1 MEFVNRVLALQS
13 NSPITKFSL
22 VCHKGVDEYL
32 VDDWLL
38 KALRRGVSDLT
49 LILLFP
55 WSLRKHSPL
64 PPSIFSYGQN
74 LIKLRIGGGNLAFF
88 NYGLFQGDFIFP
100 NLRILHLNSIN
111 LGRNNSGTN
120 GDQFALLLSKC
131 IVLEELIINC
141 IKWHGWSSAS
151 VSSPTLKR
159 LTIDGEQYIPS
170 MDDNIFK
177 AGTKHWSSESGGSGV
192 PYTLV
197 SYFGISSPR
206 NISFDTPNLLHLN
219 YSDFVARNYPL
230 DVGSTLSHLQVQER
244 EPELR
249 DATNLIMGIQNVQ
262 TLHLTSDT
270 IEVIADFCKTEPI
283 FHNLKH
289 LSIESDSER
298 RWQGLPILLINC
310 SSLQTLVFH
319 GLHHRVTD
327 GCGDACN
334 CISPLSSSSSSL
346 SSCPVKILKILD
358 FGATCGE
365 MSLVEHFLKHLRQLE
380 QMIIILHSDS
390 FLEEDCDPF
399 EVSKALDMAPRASP
413 NCKLT
418 VVNES
423 LGSQ

>member
-88 NYGLFQGDFIFP
+88 NYGLFQ
-100 NLRILHLNSIN
+100 
-111 LGRNNSGTN
+111 
-120 GDQFALLLSKC
+120 
-131 IVLEELIINC
+131 
-141 IKWHGWSSAS
+141 

-197 SYFGISSPR
+197 SYF
-206 NISFDTPNLLHLN
+206 
-219 YSDFVARNYPL
+219 DFVARNYPL